1 MYTNY
6 TWYSTPCL
14 AALLCSELA
23 SPLLYTGDTEL
34 ERSGF
39 WYWFLLKLKALT
51 ATCSWAH
58 LTFAWGEVKAGS
70 CVQNSRVFSSLVST
84 KIKTCACVL
93 NKPGGDKYR
102 RNQIHPTRTAKNGI
116 THQHSHDGCLLGKLY
131 PQSQFHTSR
140 SFFHTSGQCQP
151 HQKWSYIHGPSSVP
165 LLGVTIGRALQD
177 KTSKHPD
184 KPAAIFRQENVQFS
198 FQELLEKADQLA
210 AGLRRLGIN
219 KGDRLGIW
227 GPNTSEW
234 VLTQY
239 ATARAGIIMVNI
251 NPSYRLNELKF
262 ALKKSGC
269 KAIIAAPG
277 FKDTDY
283 FVMLRSVLPELDN
296 HKAGASLESEEL
308 PDLKHVIAY
317 DNNQDGVLSLEDIM
331 SSSTSSE
338 IKEIFDL
345 QDKLQFDDPIN
356 IQFTSGTTGNPKGA
370 CLSHHNIMNNSY
382 FVGLRCGYHE
392 HEAIICCP
400 VPLYHCFGMVLA
412 SLSNVSHGATS
423 VWPSPAFNPEETLR
437 AVETY
442 KCTALYGVPTMF
454 IDMLCSH
461 EFDKVDL
468 SSLQTGIMAGSPC
481 PIETMK
487 EVRDKMNLHKMTVC
501 YGSTETSPVSFQSTK
516 DCSLE
521 KRVSTVG
528 KVLDHIEAKIIDHE
542 GHIVPFGEKGELCTR
557 GTNNMLEY
565 WDDPEKTKSVMGS
578 DQWYHTGDL
587 AVMTEDGYCSIVGRE
602 KDMLIR
608 GGENIYPLEIE
619 QILYEHP
626 KVKDI
631 QVIGV
636 PDKRLGE
643 QVCAWIEVKED
654 MTLTEEEVKD
664 FYG

>member
-1 MYTNY
+1 MCRRNLIHTKRKN
-6 TWYSTPCL
+6 
-14 AALLCSELA
+14 
-23 SPLLYTGDTEL
+23 
-34 ERSGF
+34 
-39 WYWFLLKLKALT
+39 T
-51 ATCSWAH
+51 ANPS
-58 LTFAWGEVKAGS
+58 
-70 CVQNSRVFSSLVST
+70 SRVS
-84 KIKTCACVL
+84 
-93 NKPGGDKYR
+93 
-102 RNQIHPTRTAKNGI
+102 
-116 THQHSHDGCLLGKLY
+116 CLLRNRSSHA
-131 PQSQFHTSR
+131 PFRINRSSFHTC
-140 SFFHTSGQCQP
+140 GQRQP
-151 HQKWSYIHGPSSVP
+151 QQKWSYVHGPSSVP
-165 LLGVTIGRALQD
+165 LLGQTIGRALQD

-184 KPAAIFRQENVQFS
+184 KAAAIFPKENVQLS
-198 FQELLEKADQLA
+198 FQELLQKADQLA
-210 AGLRRLGIN
+210 AGLRKLGIN

-227 GPNTSEW
+227 GPNSSQW

-239 ATARAGIIMVNI
+239 ATARAGIVMVNI
-251 NPSYRLNELKF
+251 NPSYRLNELQF

-277 FKDTDY
+277 FKDVDY
-283 FVMLRSVLPELDN
+283 FEMLRSIMPELN
-296 HKAGASLESEEL
+296 SHKAGAPLQSEQL
-308 PDLKHVIAY
+308 PDLKYVIAF
-317 DNNQDGVLSLEDIM
+317 NNTQDGALSLEDVM
-331 SSSTSSE
+331 SSSTPSE
-338 IKEIFDL
+338 IQEVFDL

-370 CLSHHNIMNNSY
+370 CLSHHNILNNSY

-392 HEAIICCP
+392 HDAIICCP

-423 VWPSPAFNPEETLR
+423 VWPNPSFNPEDTLR

-442 KCTALYGVPTMF
+442 KCTSLYGVPTMF

-468 SSLQTGIMAGSPC
+468 TSLRTGIMAGSPC
-481 PIETMK
+481 PVETMK
-487 EVRDKMNLHKMTVC
+487 AVRDKMHLDKMTVC

-516 DCSLE
+516 DCTLE

-542 GHIVPFGEKGELCTR
+542 GHIVPIGEKGELCTR

-565 WDDPEKTKSVMGS
+565 WDDPEKTKAVMGR

-587 AVMTEDGYCSIVGRE
+587 AIMTEDGYCSIVGRE

-636 PDKRLGE
+636 PDQRLGE
-643 QVCAWIEVKED
+643 QVCAWIEVKEN

-664 FYG
+664 FCKDKMARFKIPHYIMFVEDFPKTVTGKIQKFVMREQSTKILGLDH